1 MTALML
7 ATPSGCALPR
17 HLLYSPDRPPVALA
31 ITDHPAPE
39 PITVRTADGLTL
51 SGYYWPGVPGDRQV
65 ILFFHGRNWN
75 PEMGAN
81 AAGHLLSGGHGV
93 MVASYRG
100 FGDNPG
106 KPDEPGLLRDA
117 AAFIAEAR
125 RRAGPDAR
133 VWLVGHSIG
142 AAVALHAAAADA
154 QVSGVIAMSVFAKIA
169 QAAPPVARPFVPDRW
184 DNIAALAALHIPA
197 ILLEGGQDRFIPNGS
212 GDRLFSA
219 ARGPASLVLGET
231 SRHNP
236 DMRLLASWINQAITA
251 MQAGSLATLPAPPTG
266 WIEKVRR
273 P

>member
-17 HLLYSPDRPPVALA
+17 HLLYAPDRPSVALD
-31 ITDHPAPE
+31 TTEHPAPE
-39 PITVRTADGLTL
+39 PITVCTADGLAL
-51 SGYYWPGVPGDRQV
+51 SGYFWPGAAKDRQV

-75 PEMGAN
+75 PEIAAN
-81 AAGHLLSGGHGV
+81 FAAHLLGAHHGV

-106 KPDEPGLLRDA
+106 RPDEAGMLRDA

-125 RRAGPDAR
+125 RRGGPDAR
-133 VWLVGHSIG
+133 IWLVGHSIG
-142 AAVALHAAAADA
+142 AAVALQAAAADT
-154 QVSGVIAMSVFAKIA
+154 QVSGVIAMSAFARIA
-169 QAAPPVARPFVPDRW
+169 QAAPPLARPFIPDRW
-184 DNIAALAALHIPA
+184 DNIAALAALHIPV
-197 ILLEGGQDRFIPNGS
+197 ILLEGGQDRFIPGGS

-219 ARGPASLVLGET
+219 SRGPASLLLGET

-236 DMRLLASWINQAITA
+236 DMSLLAPWINQAITA
-251 MQAGSLATLPAPPTG
+251 MQTGSLATLPAAPAG

>member
-31 ITDHPAPE
+31 AAGHPAPE
-39 PITVRTADGLTL
+39 AMTVRGEDGLAL
-51 SGYYWPGVPGDRQV
+51 PGYYWPGARDDRQV

-75 PEMGAN
+75 AQMGAN
-81 AAGHLLSGGHGV
+81 FAAHLLDGGHSV

-100 FGDNPG
+100 FGENPG
-106 KPDEPGLLRDA
+106 RLSQAGMLRDA

-133 VWLVGHSIG
+133 IWLVGHSIG

-154 QVSGVIAMSVFAKIA
+154 QVSGVIAMSVFARIA
-169 QAAPPVARPFVPDRW
+169 QAAPPIARPFIPDRW
-184 DNIAALAALHIPA
+184 DNVAALGALHVPV
-197 ILLEGGQDRFIPNGS
+197 ILLEGGQDRFIPGGS
-212 GDRLFSA
+212 GDTLFSA
-219 ARGPASLVLGET
+219 SRGPASLLLGET

-236 DMRLLASWINQAITA
+236 DMTLLAPWINEAIAT
-251 MQAGSLATLPAPPTG
+251 MQAGSLATLPPPPAG